1 MSTPT
6 TTATS
11 TTSTTVTRIRRP
23 IWQDSLGRTAV
34 RSAQIL
40 LILVLASL
48 VVFALTRLK
57 LIVIPVLIAAI
68 IAAAVAPV
76 VRWLRRRGVPNALA
90 TWIAILVG
98 GGTLGVVVWL
108 VVRGIR
114 NGWSELSGSAM
125 EGLDELQTFLTDG
138 PLDITDEQVEQARG
152 AATEVLASDR
162 FATGAIAGATAAVE
176 VVAGMFLG
184 AVVLFF
190 LIKDGRRIWEFFL
203 QPLAP
208 DSQDRAHRIGNRSV
222 EVLGGYVRGTAVVA
236 LVDSVVIGVALV
248 ILDVPLALPLA
259 TVVFL
264 GAFIPL
270 IGATVA
276 GILAA
281 LVALVSNGPLTALI
295 VVIVVIAVNQ
305 LEGDLLA
312 PVVLGKA
319 LSLHALAI
327 LLALTAGT
335 ILAGIIGALLAVPIA
350 AVAWTVI
357 KEWNRD
363 DVGTPHPAPG
373 RVADVA
379 T

>member
-1 MSTPT
+1 MSTPP
-6 TTATS
+6 AQV
-11 TTSTTVTRIRRP
+11 TVTRIRRP
-23 IWQDSLGRTAV
+23 IWQDSLGRTAI
-34 RSAQIL
+34 RCAQIL
-40 LILVLASL
+40 LVLVLASL
-48 VVFALTRLK
+48 VVFALSRLK

-114 NGWSELSGSAM
+114 NGWSELSGSALQ
-125 EGLDELQTFLTDG
+125 GLDELQTFLTDG
-138 PLDITDEQVEQARG
+138 PLDITEDQVEQARE
-152 AATEVLASDR
+152 AAREVLASDQV
-162 FATGAIAGATAAVE
+162 ATGAIAGATAAAE

-190 LIKDGRRIWEFFL
+190 LIKDGRKIWEFFL

-208 DSQDRAHRIGNRSV
+208 DSQDRAHRIGDRSV

-236 LVDSVVIGVALV
+236 LVDAVVIGVALV

-295 VVIVVIAVNQ
+295 VLVVVIAVNQ

-350 AVAWTVI
+350 AVAWTVV

-363 DVGTPHPAPG
+363 DVGTSPP
-373 RVADVA
+373 RVTEVA